1 VFVLHP
7 GTGKNTKDMS
17 TLAGFGSQIIAR
29 NYGVT
34 DTIRKARTSSYVESC
49 LFQKAMYRV
58 HREIVLMAPILYL
71 DVSVM
76 MINESDH

>member
-1 VFVLHP
+1 MFVLHP

-17 TLAGFGSQIIAR
+17 TLAGFGSQIAR
-29 NYGVT
+29 KYGVT
-34 DTIRKARTSSYVESC
+34 DTIRKATTSSYVESC